1 MGKDIGAFV
10 IILIIGFG
18 IGRATAPGD
27 PNAALAYSPQGY
39 PKNCRALIKA
49 NVDGWQAKQYSANDI
64 LKSID
69 RNCGQYGQLWES
81 TASK

>member
-1 MGKDIGAFV
+1 MKTTASFV
-10 IILIIGFG
+10 MILIVGLV
-18 IGRATAPGD
+18 IGRLTAPGD
-27 PNAALAYSPQGY
+27 PNLELAYSSEGF

-69 RNCGQYGQLWES
+69 RNCGQFGQLWGP
-81 TASK
+81 ASDS

>member
-1 MGKDIGAFV
+1 MKTTTSFVMVLIVGV
-10 IILIIGFG
+10 II
-18 IGRATAPGD
+18 GRLTAPGD

-49 NVDGWQAKQYSANDI
+49 NVDGWQAKQYSADDI

-69 RNCGQYGQLWES
+69 RNCGQYGQLWAPA
-81 TASK
+81 ASQ